1 MDTNRETERERSLP
15 RIKACIVSWAGRI
28 VSFPVPS
35 RIIQEVIISPSLSP
49 HPFYSIHQ
57 HRLPSD
63 YILFELLLFDMI
75 KFMPFRD
82 DIWGKWRFI
91 VCFLGNVFFSVDG
104 LKFRYQLSSRL
115 SLLLVHFSHKFHL
128 FSIIVYFRKL
138 NYLCWV
144 ERSKTTGRY
153 FFIYCILSSYL
164 GMFFRLDNDVIIP
177 ITSFIYSLLFS
188 ISENWIIFASWT
200 FKDNGAVFSYLLY
213 LHITFIYLHIIFIFG
228 DVFSFG

>member
-1 MDTNRETERERSLP
+1 MDTNRERERSLP

-104 LKFRYQLSSRL
+104 LIFKRNDDLLCVFLEMFFNIDGLEFRYQLSSRL
-115 SLLLVHFSHKFHL
+115 SLLLVHFSHKFLL

-138 NYLCWV
+138 NYLC
-144 ERSKTTGRY
+144 K
-153 FFIYCILSSYL
+153 
-164 GMFFRLDNDVIIP
+164 
-177 ITSFIYSLLFS
+177 
-188 ISENWIIFASWT
+188 
-200 FKDNGAVFSYLLY
+200 FKNNGTVFSYLLY
-213 LHITFIYLHIIFIFG
+213 LIFIFG